1 MDEEGIFKGGT
12 LIINL
17 DSIEMIGS
25 DYVFV
30 EGDKIRIALK
40 KYKDSEDN
48 VLYGEIT
55 PTVGESTAQYI
66 FSREET
72 QEKLE
77 LGKKYIL
84 QADLI
89 NQEKTFPM
97 LLQELKVIG
106 QAIIPSEEWVSVCRM
121 LIMFL
126 VVLRQ

>member
-1 MDEEGIFKGGT
+1 MEEGIFKGGT

-40 KYKDSEDN
+40 KDNDSNEN
-48 VLYGEIT
+48 VLYGEIN

-77 LGKKYIL
+77 IGERYIL
-84 QADLI
+84 QADLV
-89 NQEKTFPM
+89 NSKDTFPM
-97 LLQELKVIG
+97 LLQYLNVVG
-106 QAIIPSEEWVSVCRM
+106 QAIIPNKE
-121 LIMFL
+121 
-126 VVLRQ
+126 

>member
-72 QEKLE
+72 QEKLG

-106 QAIIPSEEWVSVCRM
+106 QAIIPSEE
-121 LIMFL
+121 
-126 VVLRQ
+126 

>member
-1 MDEEGIFKGGT
+1 MEEGIFKGGT

-17 DSIEMIGS
+17 DSIKMTGS

-77 LGKKYIL
+77 PGKKYIL

-89 NQEKTFPM
+89 NSDGTFPM
-97 LLQELKVIG
+97 VLAELKVIG
-106 QAIIPSEEWVSVCRM
+106 CAIENNEVGG
-121 LIMFL
+121 
-126 VVLRQ
+126 